1 MIRWFSSFRRKKLDP
16 LDFTVLKTD
25 MHSHLIPLIDDGSQS
40 KEESIHIISELKNL
54 GFSKIIT
61 TPHTMSD
68 YYKNTPEII
77 KKGKIQVL
85 KELKRV
91 NLEIEFNSAS
101 EYYVDY
107 DFRQQIVKNSF
118 LTFGSK
124 YLLIEFPFV
133 EEPKD
138 IDDIIFQLQLSGYNI
153 VLAHPERYLYY
164 TSKDL
169 KKFSEKGV
177 LLQLNLLSI
186 TGYYSDQVR
195 KNAENL
201 IKEDLIS
208 FVGTDCHNINQ
219 AIKLRECFTNPLWHQ
234 LAQSE
239 KLLNNTL

>member
-1 MIRWFSSFRRKKLDP
+1 MIKWFSSFRRKKLDP

-40 KEESIHIISELKNL
+40 EKESIQIISELKNL

-77 KKGKIQVL
+77 KNGENQVL
-85 KELKRV
+85 KELKRA
-91 NLEIEFNSAS
+91 NLEIEFDSAS

-107 DFRQQIVKNSF
+107 DFRQQIVKNSL

-133 EEPKD
+133 DEPKD
-138 IDDIIFQLQLSGYNI
+138 IDDIIFQLQLSGYNV

-164 TSKDL
+164 TNKDL

-201 IKEDLIS
+201 IKDDLIS
-208 FVGTDCHNINQ
+208 FVGTDCHNMNQ
-219 AIKLRECFTNPLWHQ
+219 VIKLRECFTNPLWHQ
-234 LAQSE
+234 LSQSE

>member
-1 MIRWFSSFRRKKLDP
+1 MIKWFSSFRGKKLDP

-40 KEESIHIISELKNL
+40 EKESIQIISELKNL

-77 KKGKIQVL
+77 KNGENQVL
-85 KELKRV
+85 EELKRA
-91 NLEIEFNSAS
+91 NLEIEFDSAS

-107 DFRQQIVKNSF
+107 DFRQQIVKNSL

-133 EEPKD
+133 DEPKD
-138 IDDIIFQLQLSGYNI
+138 IDDIIFQLQLSGYNV

-164 TSKDL
+164 TNKDL

-201 IKEDLIS
+201 IKDDLIS
-208 FVGTDCHNINQ
+208 FVGTDCHNMNQ

-234 LAQSE
+234 LSQSE

>member
-1 MIRWFSSFRRKKLDP
+1 MIKWFSTFRRKKLDP

-40 KEESIHIISELKNL
+40 EEESIHIISELKNL

-77 KKGKIQVL
+77 KKGEIKVL

-91 NLEIEFNSAS
+91 NLEIEFDSAS

-107 DFRQQIVKNSF
+107 EFRQQIVKNRL

-124 YLLIEFPFV
+124 YLLIEFPFT

-138 IDDIIFQLQLSGYNI
+138 IDDIIFQLQLSGYNV
-153 VLAHPERYLYY
+153 VLGHPERYLYY
-164 TSKDL
+164 TNKDL

-208 FVGTDCHNINQ
+208 FVGTDCHNMNQ
-219 AIKLRECFTNPLWHQ
+219 VIKLRECFTNPLWHQ
-234 LAQSE
+234 LSQSE

>member
-1 MIRWFSSFRRKKLDP
+1 MIKWFSTFRRKKLDP
-16 LDFTVLKTD
+16 LDFSVLKTD

-40 KEESIHIISELKNL
+40 EEESIHIISELKNL

-85 KELKRV
+85 KEIKRV
-91 NLEIEFNSAS
+91 NLEIEFDSAS

-107 DFRQQIVKNSF
+107 DFRQQIVKNSL

-138 IDDIIFQLQLSGYNI
+138 IDDIIFQLQLSGYNV

-164 TSKDL
+164 TNKDL

-186 TGYYSDQVR
+186 TGYYSDLVK

-208 FVGTDCHNINQ
+208 FVGTDCHNMNQ

-234 LAQSE
+234 LSQSE

>member
-40 KEESIHIISELKNL
+40 EEESIHIISELKNL

-85 KELKRV
+85 KEIKRV
-91 NLEIEFNSAS
+91 NLEIEFDSAS

-107 DFRQQIVKNSF
+107 DFRQQIVKNSL

-124 YLLIEFPFV
+124 YLQLPPFDFLIF
-133 EEPKD
+133 
-138 IDDIIFQLQLSGYNI
+138 
-153 VLAHPERYLYY
+153 
-164 TSKDL
+164 
-169 KKFSEKGV
+169 
-177 LLQLNLLSI
+177 
-186 TGYYSDQVR
+186 
-195 KNAENL
+195 
-201 IKEDLIS
+201 
-208 FVGTDCHNINQ
+208 
-219 AIKLRECFTNPLWHQ
+219 
-234 LAQSE
+234 
-239 KLLNNTL
+239 

>member
-1 MIRWFSSFRRKKLDP
+1 
-16 LDFTVLKTD
+16 
-25 MHSHLIPLIDDGSQS
+25 
-40 KEESIHIISELKNL
+40 
-54 GFSKIIT
+54 
-61 TPHTMSD
+61 MSD

-77 KKGKIQVL
+77 KNGENQVL
-85 KELKRV
+85 EELKRA
-91 NLEIEFNSAS
+91 NLEIEFDSAS

-107 DFRQQIVKNSF
+107 DFRQQIVKNSL

-133 EEPKD
+133 DEPKD
-138 IDDIIFQLQLSGYNI
+138 IDDIIFQLQLSGYNV

-164 TSKDL
+164 TNKDL

-208 FVGTDCHNINQ
+208 FVGTDCHNMNQ
-219 AIKLRECFTNPLWHQ
+219 Q
-234 LAQSE
+234 
-239 KLLNNTL
+239 

>member
-1 MIRWFSSFRRKKLDP
+1 MIKWFSDFSGKKLDP

-25 MHSHLIPLIDDGSQS
+25 MHSHLIPSIDDGSQNE
-40 KEESIHIISELKNL
+40 EESIQILSELKKL

-77 KKGKIQVL
+77 KRGENGVI
-85 KELKRV
+85 KELKRTD
-91 NLEIEFNSAS
+91 LEIEFDSAS

-107 DFRQQIVKNSF
+107 DFRQQIDKDRF

-124 YLLIEFPFV
+124 YLLIEFPFL

-164 TSKDL
+164 TIKDL
-169 KKFSEKGV
+169 KKFTDKEV

-186 TGYYSDQVR
+186 TGYYSDKVR

-208 FVGTDCHNINQ
+208 FVGTDCHNMNQ
-219 AIKLRECFTNPLWHQ
+219 AKKLTECFTNPLWHK
-234 LAQSE
+234 LSQSE
-239 KLLNNTL
+239 RLLNNTL

>member
-1 MIRWFSSFRRKKLDP
+1 MIKWFSTFRTKNLDP
-16 LDFTVLKTD
+16 LDFSVLKTD

-40 KEESIHIISELKNL
+40 EEESIQIISELKEF

-85 KELKRV
+85 KEIKRV
-91 NLEIEFNSAS
+91 NLEIEFDSAS

-107 DFRQQIVKNSF
+107 DFRQQIVKNNF

-133 EEPKD
+133 DEPKD
-138 IDDIIFQLQLSGYNI
+138 IDDIIFQLQVSGYNV

-164 TSKDL
+164 TNKDL
-169 KKFSEKGV
+169 KKFTEKGV

-208 FVGTDCHNINQ
+208 FVGTDCHNMIQ
-219 AIKLRECFTNPLWHQ
+219 ALKLRECFTNPLWHQ
-234 LAQSE
+234 LSQSE

>member
-1 MIRWFSSFRRKKLDP
+1 MIKWFSDFRGKKLDP

-40 KEESIHIISELKNL
+40 EKESIQIISELKNL

-77 KKGKIQVL
+77 KNGENQVL
-85 KELKRV
+85 EELKRA

-107 DFRQQIVKNSF
+107 DFRQQIVKNSL

-133 EEPKD
+133 DEPRD
-138 IDDIIFQLQLSGYNI
+138 IDDIIFQLQLSGYNV

-164 TSKDL
+164 TNKDL

-201 IKEDLIS
+201 IKDDLIS
-208 FVGTDCHNINQ
+208 FVGTDCHNMNQ

-234 LAQSE
+234 LSQSE

>member
-1 MIRWFSSFRRKKLDP
+1 MIKWFSSFRRKKLDP

-40 KEESIHIISELKNL
+40 EKESIQIISELKNL

-77 KKGKIQVL
+77 KNGENQVL
-85 KELKRV
+85 EELKRA
-91 NLEIEFNSAS
+91 NLEIEFDSAS

-107 DFRQQIVKNSF
+107 DFRQQIVKNSL

-133 EEPKD
+133 DEPKD
-138 IDDIIFQLQLSGYNI
+138 IDDIIFQLQLSGYNV

-164 TSKDL
+164 TNKDL

-201 IKEDLIS
+201 IKDDLIS
-208 FVGTDCHNINQ
+208 FVGTDCHNMNQ

-234 LAQSE
+234 LSQSE